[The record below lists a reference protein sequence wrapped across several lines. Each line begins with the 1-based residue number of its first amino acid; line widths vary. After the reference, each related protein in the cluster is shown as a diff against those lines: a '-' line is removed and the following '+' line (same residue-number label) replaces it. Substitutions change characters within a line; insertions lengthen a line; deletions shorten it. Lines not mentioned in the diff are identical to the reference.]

1 MSYKTFEIINGEL
14 FINEPCTKQ
23 YKEYSEAMAVI
34 EDDEAMAVIEDDE
47 AIDTIGKDNWGH
59 AITEPE
65 YGEEL
70 IDIGMD
76 N

>member
-1 MSYKTFEIINGEL
+1 MSYVTFEITNGEL

-34 EDDEAMAVIEDDE
+34 EDDDAM
-47 AIDTIGKDNWGH
+47 DTTGVDNWGH
-59 AITEPE
+59 AVTDPE

-76 N
+76 D

>member
-34 EDDEAMAVIEDDE
+34 EDDEAMANQDVIEGYYGAQD
-47 AIDTIGKDNWGH
+47 
-59 AITEPE
+59 EPE
-65 YGEEL
+65 YGSDL
-70 IDIGMD
+70 IDIGLD
-76 N
+76 D